1 MIHKAKTQGWTPDA
15 CAPILEGN
23 NGNGLR
29 RQIAA
34 KACGVRVMKITR
46 LSVYHVDL
54 PLEHPYWLSGGRLK
68 VDVLDATL
76 LKMETDS
83 GITGWGEGTPW
94 GHTYVPAHGPGIR
107 AGIETMA
114 PFILGQ
120 NPRRILDVER
130 AMDMA
135 LPGHLYAKSPID
147 MACWDIAG
155 QAADVPIADLMGGG
169 SRTPRA
175 IASSV
180 GAKTVEDTRTVIDRY
195 RQRGYVAHSVKI
207 GGDVARD
214 IARIRDVESIRREGE
229 IVLYDVNR
237 GWTRQQALRVMSATQ
252 DLGVMFEQP
261 CETLDDIAA
270 ISGRHAA
277 PVSVDESLVTLQD
290 ATRIARDG
298 LAEVFGIKLN
308 RVGGLTKAA
317 RMRDIALAHG
327 IDMFVMATGGSVLAD
342 TEALHLAATVPDANC
357 HAVWA
362 CQDMITA
369 EIAGGRGPRNTDGHL
384 CLPEAPGLGVHP
396 DEAALGKPVAIYK

>member
-1 MIHKAKTQGWTPDA
+1 
-15 CAPILEGN
+15 
-23 NGNGLR
+23 
-29 RQIAA
+29 
-34 KACGVRVMKITR
+34 MKITCIT
-46 LSVYHVDL
+46 VFQVDL

-68 VDVLDATL
+68 FEVLDATFVRID
-76 LKMETDS
+76 TDT

-114 PFILGQ
+114 PFLLGLD
-120 NPRRILDVER
+120 PRRVLEVER
-130 AMDMA
+130 AMDLS
-135 LPGHLYAKSPID
+135 LPGHLYAKGPID

-155 QAADVPIADLMGGG
+155 RAAGLPIADLMGGG

-180 GAKTVEDTRTVIDRY
+180 GARSAEETRAVIDRY
-195 RQRGYVAHSVKI
+195 RARGYVAHSVKI

-214 IARIRDVESIRREGE
+214 IARIRDVEAYRDPGE

-237 GWTRQQALRVMSATQ
+237 GWTRQQALRVMSACE
-252 DLGVMFEQP
+252 DLNVMFEQP

-270 ISGRHAA
+270 IAGKHAS
-277 PVSVDESLVTLQD
+277 PVSIDESLVTLQD
-290 ATRIARDG
+290 AVRIAREG
-298 LAEVFGIKLN
+298 LADVFGIKLN

-342 TEALHLAATVPDANC
+342 CEALHLAATVPDPHC
-357 HAVWA
+357 HAVWS
-362 CQDMITA
+362 CQDMITID
-369 EIAGGRGPRNTDGHL
+369 IADGRGPRNIAGHL
-384 CLPEAPGLGVHP
+384 HLPEIPGLGVHP
-396 DEAALGKPVAIYK
+396 DENTLGDPVAVHG

>member
-1 MIHKAKTQGWTPDA
+1 
-15 CAPILEGN
+15 
-23 NGNGLR
+23 
-29 RQIAA
+29 
-34 KACGVRVMKITR
+34 VKITR
-46 LSVYHVDL
+46 LSVYQVDL

-68 VDVLDATL
+68 FECLDATL
-76 LKMETDS
+76 VKIETDA

-114 PFILGQ
+114 SFVLGLD
-120 NPRRILDVER
+120 PRRVLDVER
-130 AMDMA
+130 AMDLA

-155 QAADVPIADLMGGG
+155 KAAGLPIADLMGGG
-169 SRTPRA
+169 SRTPRP

-180 GAKTVEDTRTVIDRY
+180 GAKTVEETREVIQRY
-195 RQRGYVAHSVKI
+195 RDRGYVAHSVKI
-207 GGDVARD
+207 GGDVERD
-214 IARIRDVESIRREGE
+214 VARIRDVESIRLPGE

-237 GWTRQQALRVMSATQ
+237 GWTRQQALRVMQATE
-252 DLGVMFEQP
+252 DLKVMFEQP
-261 CETLDDIAA
+261 GETLDDIAA
-270 ISGRHAA
+270 IRPLHSA

-290 ATRIARDG
+290 AARIARDG

-317 RMRDIALAHG
+317 RMRDVALAHG

-342 TEALHLAATVPDANC
+342 TEALHLAATIPDINC

-362 CQDMITA
+362 CQDMLTVD
-369 EIAGGRGPRNTDGHL
+369 IAGGRGPRNKAGHL
-384 CLPEAPGLGVHP
+384 HLPEEPGLGVEP
-396 DEAALGKPVAIYK
+396 NEDQLGHPVAVYQ

>member
-1 MIHKAKTQGWTPDA
+1 
-15 CAPILEGN
+15 
-23 NGNGLR
+23 
-29 RQIAA
+29 
-34 KACGVRVMKITR
+34 MKIKTIT
-46 LSVYHVDL
+46 VYQIDL

-68 VDVLDATL
+68 FETLDATL
-76 LKMETDS
+76 VKIETDTS
-83 GITGWGEGTPW
+83 LIGWGEGTPW

-114 PFILGQ
+114 PFIMGLD
-120 NPRRILDVER
+120 PRRVLDVER
-130 AMDMA
+130 AMDTA

-155 QAADVPIADLMGGG
+155 QAAGLPIADLMGGG
-169 SRTPRA
+169 SRTPRP

-180 GAKTVEDTRTVIDRY
+180 GAKTAEETREVMTRY
-195 RQRGYVAHSVKI
+195 RDRGYIAHSVKI
-207 GGDVARD
+207 GGDVERD
-214 IARIRDVESIRREGE
+214 IARVQDVESFRRPGE

-237 GWTRQQALRVMSATQ
+237 GWTRQQALRVMKACEPLQ
-252 DLGVMFEQP
+252 VMFEQP
-261 CETLDDIAA
+261 CEALDDIAA
-270 ISGRHAA
+270 IAPRHAS

-327 IDMFVMATGGSVLAD
+327 IDMFVMATGGTVLAD
-342 TEALHLAATVPDANC
+342 TEALHLAATIPDQNC

-362 CQDMITA
+362 CQDMITVD
-369 EIAGGRGPRNTDGHL
+369 IANGRGPRNNNGHL
-384 CLPEAPGLGVHP
+384 HLPETPGLGVHP
-396 DEAALGKPVAIYK
+396 DEDTLGLPIATYEAPR

>member
-1 MIHKAKTQGWTPDA
+1 
-15 CAPILEGN
+15 
-23 NGNGLR
+23 
-29 RQIAA
+29 
-34 KACGVRVMKITR
+34 MKITSI
-46 LSVYHVDL
+46 SVYQVDL

-68 VDVLDATL
+68 FECLDATFV
-76 LKMETDS
+76 KIETDA

-114 PFILGQ
+114 SFVLGLD
-120 NPRRILDVER
+120 PRRVLDVER
-130 AMDMA
+130 AMDLA

-155 QAADVPIADLMGGG
+155 KAAGLPIADLMGGG
-169 SRTPRA
+169 SRTPRP

-180 GAKTVEDTRTVIDRY
+180 GAKTVEETREVIQRY
-195 RQRGYVAHSVKI
+195 RDRGYVAHSVKI
-207 GGDVARD
+207 GGDVERD
-214 IARIRDVESIRREGE
+214 VARIRDVEAIRLPGE

-237 GWTRQQALRVMSATQ
+237 GWTRQQALRVMQATE
-252 DLGVMFEQP
+252 DLKVMFEQP
-261 CETLDDIAA
+261 GETLDDIAA
-270 ISGRHAA
+270 IRPLHSA

-290 ATRIARDG
+290 AARIARDG

-317 RMRDIALAHG
+317 RMRDVALAHG

-342 TEALHLAATVPDANC
+342 TEALHLAATIPDINC

-362 CQDMITA
+362 CQDMLTVD
-369 EIAGGRGPRNTDGHL
+369 IAGGRGPRNKAGHL
-384 CLPEAPGLGVHP
+384 HLPEEPGLGVEP
-396 DEAALGKPVAIYK
+396 NEDQLGHPVAVYQ

>member
-1 MIHKAKTQGWTPDA
+1 
-15 CAPILEGN
+15 
-23 NGNGLR
+23 
-29 RQIAA
+29 
-34 KACGVRVMKITR
+34 MKITR
-46 LSVYHVDL
+46 LTVYQVDL

-68 VDVLDATL
+68 FEVLDATL
-76 LKMETDS
+76 VKLETDA
-83 GITGWGEGTPW
+83 GLTGWGEGTPW

-114 PFILGQ
+114 PFLLGLD
-120 NPRRILDVER
+120 PRRVLDVER
-130 AMDMA
+130 TMDLA

-155 QAADVPIADLMGGG
+155 QAADLPIADLMGGG
-169 SRTPRA
+169 SRTPRP

-180 GAKTVEDTRTVIDRY
+180 GAKTVEETRDVLARY
-195 RQRGYVAHSVKI
+195 RARGYIAHSVKI

-214 IARIRDVESIRREGE
+214 IARIRDVEAHRPPGE
-229 IVLYDVNR
+229 IILYDVNR
-237 GWTRQQALRVMSATQ
+237 GWSRAQALQVMRATE
-252 DLGVMFEQP
+252 DLAVTFEQP

-270 ISGRHAA
+270 IAGRHAA

-298 LAEVFGIKLN
+298 IAEVFGIKLN

-342 TEALHLAATVPDANC
+342 TEALHLAATIPDHAC
-357 HAVWA
+357 RAVWA

-369 EIAGGRGPRNTDGHL
+369 DIAGGRGPRNQGGHL
-384 CLPEAPGLGVHP
+384 HLPDTPGLGVHP
-396 DEAALGKPVAIYK
+396 DEDTLGPPEAVYA

>member
-1 MIHKAKTQGWTPDA
+1 
-15 CAPILEGN
+15 
-23 NGNGLR
+23 
-29 RQIAA
+29 
-34 KACGVRVMKITR
+34 MKITR

-54 PLEHPYWLSGGRLK
+54 PLEHPYWISGGRLK
-68 VDVLDATL
+68 HEVLDATFV
-76 LKMETDS
+76 KMETDA
-83 GITGWGEGTPW
+83 GLIGWGEGTPW

-114 PFILGQ
+114 PFVLGLD
-120 NPRRILDVER
+120 PRRVLDVER
-130 AMDMA
+130 AMDLA
-135 LPGHLYAKSPID
+135 LPGHLYAKSPLD

-155 QAADVPIADLMGGG
+155 QAAGLPIADLMGGG
-169 SRTPRA
+169 SRTPRP

-180 GAKTVEDTRTVIDRY
+180 GARTVADTRAVIERY

-214 IARIRDVESIRREGE
+214 IARIRDVEAIRRDGE

-237 GWTRQQALRVMSATQ
+237 GWSRAQALQVISATQ
-252 DLGVMFEQP
+252 DLTVMFEQP

-270 ISGRHAA
+270 ISGKHAA

-290 ATRIARDG
+290 AARIARDG

-317 RMRDIALAHG
+317 RLRDVALAHG
-327 IDMFVMATGGSVLAD
+327 IDMFVMATGGTVLAD
-342 TEALHLAATVPDANC
+342 TEALHLAATIPDAHC

-362 CQDMITA
+362 CQDMITT
-369 EIAGGRGPRNTDGHL
+369 EIAGGRGPRNIDGHL
-384 CLPEAPGLGVHP
+384 HLPESPGLGVHP
-396 DEAALGKPVAIYK
+396 DEDALGDPVAVYS